1 MKKIDKLVF
10 GSFIGP
16 FLLTLIVVDFI
27 LLLVTLLKYFD
38 QIMGKGLS
46 FAVFA
51 ELITYFSIS
60 SSPDA
65 FPLAVLLSSIMTFG
79 NLGEHSELTAVKSS
93 GISLVRALLPIF
105 IFVLF
110 LTGVTY
116 YSNTLLVPRTNLKT
130 YSLLWDM
137 RTKKPALDIKEG
149 VFYDG
154 IPGYSIKVNEKIGD
168 EQLKNIIIYDH
179 TKDRS
184 QGNKKVILADSGRMY
199 SFMNQRYLA
208 LELYNG
214 TRYEEDMSDLK
225 EEKDRGGRFI
235 RDNFSKSIIR
245 FDLSSFDMGDTDEK
259 LFRRS
264 RLVQTRQELIDGI
277 DSMQRDIYAKQE
289 QIFKQVGSNGF
300 RYHFVKDLNAPDE
313 VLAALDHYDSI
324 KRSENEARLIMP
336 EGAEPNQIEEI
347 LAKDGTSESASVK
360 EGSPENPLKDES
372 AGSVLQSPPPIIR
385 GARGGQ
391 NVTARIPKEGTTNP
405 RGRYRDSIPPVYTE
419 EQMDE
424 AIEKLNYYFYG
435 DGASNADNLKIT
447 SAIDHGANNARTT
460 RNILNSRMIT
470 LENEQRDQR
479 KFIVTK
485 NQQIARSMAC
495 LIMFLIGAPIGAII
509 KKGGLGLPVIV
520 SVIFFLVYY
529 VLNTT
534 GDKWGKEGVMDPAV
548 AVWISNAIL
557 LPFGLFFL
565 RQARNDARLFE
576 PDIYL
581 SLWDKIKKPFQ
592 RQNKA
597 QLEQA

>member
-1 MKKIDKLVF
+1 LRPNRGKLGCMKKIDRLVF

-46 FAVFA
+46 ASVFA

-65 FPLAVLLSSIMTFG
+65 FPLAILLSSIMTFG

-105 IFVLF
+105 IFVLG
-110 LTGVTY
+110 LTGFTY
-116 YSNTLLVPRTNLKT
+116 YSNTQLVPKTNLKT

-154 IPGYSIKVNEKIGD
+154 IPGYSIKVNQKIGD
-168 EQLKNIIIYDH
+168 EQLKDIIIYDH
-179 TKDRS
+179 TSNSS

-208 LELYNG
+208 LELYDG
-214 TRYEEDMSDLK
+214 KRYEENMNETRDDK
-225 EEKDRGGRFI
+225 EKGGQFI
-235 RDNFSKSIIR
+235 RDTFSKSIIR

-264 RLVQTRQELIDGI
+264 RLVQTRQELIEGI
-277 DSMQRDIYAKQE
+277 DSMQRDILSKEA
-289 QIFKQVGSNGF
+289 QIFTQVSSNGF
-300 RYHFVKDLNAPDE
+300 RFHLARDLDVPEEIAKPK
-313 VLAALDHYDSI
+313 AYYDSLYNLEKAKKKSKADDI
-324 KRSENEARLIMP
+324 VTPDSVMGRSKPEERLVNGDANIG
-336 EGAEPNQIEEI
+336 ETDTQTEDDLEEQ
-347 LAKDGTSESASVK
+347 LESARSRG
-360 EGSPENPLKDES
+360 EQYARQQES
-372 AGSVLQSPPPIIR
+372 AISKK
-385 GARGGQ
+385 
-391 NVTARIPKEGTTNP
+391 NK
-405 RGRYRDSIPPVYTE
+405 VYTE
-419 EQMDE
+419 EQIDKTLE
-424 AIEKLNYYFYG
+424 RLEEYYEPSK
-435 DGASNADNLKIT
+435 ANPDNLRIT
-447 SAIDHGANNARTT
+447 TAINYSVNNTRTA
-460 RNILNSRMIT
+460 RNILNSRIT
-470 LENEQRDQR
+470 TLKNVQRDQR
-479 KFIVTK
+479 KFRVTK

-534 GDKWGKEGVMDPAV
+534 GDKWGKEGVLDPVV
-548 AVWISNAIL
+548 AVWMSNAVL
-557 LPFGLFFL
+557 LPIGLFFL
-565 RQARNDARLFE
+565 RQARNDSRLFE
-576 PDIYL
+576 VDAYL
-581 SLWDKIKKPFQ
+581 NAWEKVKKFFW
-592 RQNKA
+592 RKNRS
-597 QLEQA
+597 EEV